1 MQINFGFSM
10 FLTVNRKICAVII
23 TGLIIIGISPAFG
36 TVTVQERTDGIT
48 VIINGIKPQ
57 NVINDGNDNLTV
69 PEWKNSGSAASGLY
83 DKFQFSFA
91 VPNSSGKISY
101 NILSTKVFS
110 YIEDNIYNLD
120 NKPVLRLAPYHSVR
134 GIKVSD
140 LILVPYWYD
149 NEKKCVIYADSL
161 TVNIKFDGTLILTPN
176 LVLDKEEIFFSDI
189 LNKQHLKTFIDLRNL
204 NKHAKSVPYLNENSW
219 YDKNI
224 DYVKLETKEDALT
237 KFKISDITTY
247 LPELNGKS
255 SKFLH
260 LLHRGKEYPFTILN
274 DDGVLS
280 GDDEVCFYGLRPS
293 GDTTWLDNYTNFEPF
308 YVYYSEL
315 SEGIRFSQMENID
328 ISGLPV
334 TNSVTINQHIE
345 KEIIYGIGSLF
356 ISHYFDGSIEKSN
369 YNDTRTVPGEGWYWD
384 IISPKGTDQY
394 FTNTEFNQ
402 NILLTPSDEPN
413 DRLNVSLKYRTNQDS
428 ISNDIGKPFVLTYYD
443 LRYLINGELK
453 KRDSITGYQYRSIE
467 WDGSSDSYIQG
478 LNKISLKSLQV
489 YLEANMLTNIDFIE
503 VKGKSKPIAYQD
515 GLIFNGNSSNMR
527 INARGF
533 SSAKVLA
540 FDKSKNLIKEFT
552 GNTKGT
558 LFRLGGKLGDSVSA
572 SIGIC
577 DSVYFSDKAGIYTLV
592 YNFSNNSYTYKYFSG
607 LDNTH
612 SSYINS
618 IPDGCAVAILVLSPT
633 NLNAD
638 FSSIRNL
645 GSKEIDNFSA
655 GKVFTGSFIKSGQIL
670 LEKIGTG
677 ISGFTEFFAH
687 SNGISNSFD
696 IALQS
701 DVNSEFVITGIDN
714 IVAVGGISPV
724 NKTNLTNEEKTDA
737 VFISHK
743 NFISQAERLAEYRR
757 NTLGFKVEV
766 IDVEDIYKEYNFGK
780 KSPHAIKKFLKF
792 AYEKRGLSH
801 VMLFGDA
808 SWDARQV
815 LNNSISID
823 WVPTFGYPASDWW
836 YACLEGED
844 DLKPELI
851 LGRLPVN
858 HIVHA
863 QNYIDKAI
871 EYENTPEMPW
881 MKNFL
886 FLTAGYDSSE
896 TYRWAS
902 LIKTNYH
909 DNILKPELC
918 GTYNSILKDYNG
930 ASSSIQGGEIR
941 TAINQGALW
950 TIYIGHAAAEI
961 LAMDG
966 WGVGKLNNKGRYG
979 ILSTVSCNVGA
990 FAEPHLIASRL
1001 EEYILEQDKGFV
1013 SATGASFTGFIG
1025 QHNNIVSR
1033 MISALADTNK
1043 KMRFMGDLM
1052 FYGKMNL
1059 SVEGPYD
1066 RITLYTYTLFGDP
1079 LVRVRVGT
1087 EPDAYINENEI
1098 SVTNQ
1103 SGVNKYTDKDESV
1116 IIKGKIYNYG
1126 YCFRSNLEVRVIRDY
1141 FTQSDTIFT
1150 NYAQLCLSEG
1160 FNFSFAVKDMAGK
1173 HKITIEIDPEGKIL
1187 ELNKNNN
1194 KIVLN
1199 IDVFKEGLLSLDPQA
1214 FWNFSTVNPIF
1225 RLINPFQDEYEFD
1238 YQFILN
1244 RSSDT
1249 NNVLYY
1255 GDNYVSPDDI
1265 TISDNYV
1272 DWHPSI
1278 SIAPGSYWLHSRYF
1292 NKTNSTWSLWTGIP
1306 VNAQA
1311 NFDQSLVKAS
1321 ISDKNEFETGKIEN
1335 LLVGSD
1341 GLKTKLFMR
1350 RDTLDFKSVSVK
1362 GNRIDNPEGEPVVY
1376 ARANIEAGGKVFVD
1390 GPHELGFNVV
1400 TIKSKNGELISRIK
1414 RFETWGMDIANTKD
1428 SLHLDT
1434 VSSRFVEYLRD
1445 SIADDEYL
1453 IIATCQSSFRLL
1465 LSQKLYGKP
1474 GNHGSID
1481 SVLFYLRQF
1490 GSRIADTLTIDS
1502 ANNGEQISFTMMGWR
1517 GAEIGSIPES
1527 INFRGDTAAISGRLI
1542 TFSDYGKFES
1552 AVISKAKKWNNMSIE
1567 GIYPDNGTKVD
1578 LIVYGINS
1586 STGSL
1591 DTVLVSKNPH
1601 EIDLSTVDSRL
1612 YPELKTAIVFEQ
1624 EKYDIN
1630 SLVTNPESYVSSI
1643 KFDFIPADELAVVKN
1658 ETTFDKTS
1666 LLRGENVNLHSKIEN
1681 LSLRNDVDSATVRI
1695 NVSRSGTDNDYR
1707 YLTLRNLKS
1716 NSFSEINHEIITD
1729 FLDYNN
1735 TIYVNIDPDSKI
1747 TEFYRFNN
1755 DISKQLQINRDSIKP
1770 SIVLKIDGN
1779 YHKYGDYIS
1788 ILPMFEVELFD
1799 NSPLQITDSTFITV
1813 RINGYL
1819 HPYQRTIWSE
1829 FRTVNDGTNLKAVFR
1844 FRPDT
1849 LQYEDAAIIVYVSD
1863 NEGNKDT
1870 LTTLAYLSL
1879 VNAAAKEV
1887 YSYPNPAMD
1896 DVKFNLVYTAPL
1908 SGMNA
1913 KLEIFDLSGNKID
1926 EVGQTLKIGTNTLY
1940 WNGRY
1945 NGTESLPA
1953 GIYVYRIRFS
1963 GDYYLE
1969 PVFGK
1974 FAIMK

>member
-1 MQINFGFSM
+1 MFS
-10 FLTVNRKICAVII
+10 TVNRKICAVII
-23 TGLIIIGISPAFG
+23 TGLIIFGISPAYG
-36 TVTVQERTDGIT
+36 NVTVQESADGIT
-48 VIINGIKPQ
+48 MIINGIKPQ
-57 NVINDGNDNLTV
+57 IVINDGKNSLTV
-69 PEWKNSGSAASGLY
+69 PEWQSSGSAGSGLY

-91 VPNSSGKISY
+91 VPNSSGKVSY
-101 NILSTKVFS
+101 NILSTKVFE
-110 YIEDNIYNLD
+110 YYTDNIFGLD
-120 NKPVLRLAPYHSVR
+120 NKPILKLAPYQTVR

-140 LILVPYWYD
+140 LMLVPYWYD
-149 NEKKCVIYADSL
+149 NDKKCVIYADSL
-161 TVNIKFDGTLILTPN
+161 TVNIKFDEPLLLTPN
-176 LVLDKEEIFFSDI
+176 LVLGKEEIFFSDI
-189 LNKQHLKTFIDLRNL
+189 QNKLQLKTFIDLRNL
-204 NKHAKSVPYLNENSW
+204 NKHGKSVPYLNESSW

-224 DYVKLETKEDALT
+224 DYVKIETKEDALT
-237 KFKISDITTY
+237 KFAIKDITTY
-247 LPELNGKS
+247 LPDLVGKN
-255 SKFLH
+255 SKYLH
-260 LLHRGKEYPFTILN
+260 LLHRGKEYPYIILN
-274 DDGVLS
+274 DDGLLS
-280 GDDEVCFYGLRPS
+280 GDDEVCFYGLRPV

-308 YVYYSEL
+308 YVYYSES
-315 SEGIRFSQMENID
+315 SEGLRIAPMENID
-328 ISGLPV
+328 ISSLPV

-345 KEIIYGIGSLF
+345 KEIVYGIGSLF
-356 ISHYFDGSIEKSN
+356 MSHYFDGSIEKSD
-369 YNDTRTVPGEGWYWD
+369 YNDSRTVPGEGWYWD
-384 IISPKGTDQY
+384 RISPRGTNLD
-394 FTNTEFNQ
+394 FTNTEFNHK
-402 NILLTPSDEPN
+402 ILLAPSDEPN

-428 ISNDIGKPFVLTYYD
+428 ISNDKNKPFVLTYYD
-443 LRYLINGELK
+443 LRYLINGDLK
-453 KRDSITGYQYRSIE
+453 KRDSITGYQYRSVE
-467 WDGSSDSYIQG
+467 WDVSGDSYIQG
-478 LNKISLKSLQV
+478 LNKITLKAFQV
-489 YLEANMLTNIDFIE
+489 YVEANMTTNIDFIE

-515 GLIFNGNSSNMR
+515 RLNFNGNSSNMR

-533 SSAKVLA
+533 NSAKILA
-540 FDKSKNLIKEFT
+540 YDKSKNIFKEFT

-577 DSVYFSDKAGIYTLV
+577 DSVYYSDKAGIYVLV
-592 YNFSNNSYTYKYFSG
+592 YNFSNNTYTYKYFSG
-607 LDNTH
+607 MDNTH

-618 IPDGCAVAILVLSPT
+618 ILDGSAVAILVLSPT

-655 GKVFTGSFIKSGQIL
+655 GSVFAGSFIKSGQMLI
-670 LEKIGTG
+670 EKIGTG
-677 ISGFTEFFAH
+677 NSGFTEFFAH

-701 DVNSEFVITGIDN
+701 ETNSEFVLAGVDN
-714 IVAVGGISPV
+714 IETVAGISPV
-724 NKTNLTNEEKTDA
+724 NKSNLTIEERTDV

-757 NTLGFKVEV
+757 QTLGLKVEV
-766 IDVEDIYKEYNFGK
+766 IDAEDIYKEYNFGK
-780 KSPHAIKKFLKF
+780 KSPHAIKEFLKF
-792 AYEKRGLSH
+792 AYEKRDLSH

-808 SWDARQV
+808 SWDARKV
-815 LNNSISID
+815 MNNSISTD
-823 WVPTFGYPASDWW
+823 WIPTYGYPASDWW
-836 YACLEGED
+836 YACLEDEN
-844 DLKPELI
+844 DLKPEII
-851 LGRLPVN
+851 LGRLP
-858 HIVHA
+858 A
-863 QNYIDKAI
+863 NYISQAQIYVDKAI
-871 EYENTPEMPW
+871 EYENTPELPW

-902 LIKTNYH
+902 LIKTYYR

-930 ASSSIQGGEIR
+930 ASSSTQGGEIR
-941 TAINQGALW
+941 AAINQGALW

-1013 SATGASFTGFIG
+1013 AATGASFTGFIN
-1025 QHNNIVSR
+1025 QHNNITSR

-1043 KMRFMGDLM
+1043 KMRFIGDLM
-1052 FYGKMNL
+1052 FYGKMNI
-1059 SVEGPYD
+1059 SVEDPLD

-1087 EPDAYINENEI
+1087 EPDAYINENEV

-1103 SGVNKYTDKDESV
+1103 SGINKYTDKDESV

-1126 YCFRSNLEVRVIRDY
+1126 YCFRDNLEVRVIRNY
-1141 FTQSDTIFT
+1141 FTQSDTILT
-1150 NYAQLCLSEG
+1150 NYAQLCMSDE
-1160 FNFSFAVKDMAGK
+1160 FSFPLAIKDMAGS
-1173 HKITIEIDPEGKIL
+1173 HKITIEIDPEGKIS

-1194 KIVLN
+1194 KLVLF

-1214 FWNFSTVNPIF
+1214 FWNFRTVNPIF
-1225 RLINPFQDEYEFD
+1225 RLINPFQDDYEFD

-1249 NNVLYY
+1249 NDVLYY
-1255 GDNYVSPDDI
+1255 GDNYVSPGDI

-1272 DWHPSI
+1272 DWHPVI
-1278 SIAPGSYWLHSRYF
+1278 SIAPGSYWLHTRYF
-1292 NKTNSTWSLWTGIP
+1292 NKTNSTWSIWTGIP

-1311 NFDQSLVKAS
+1311 GFDQSKVKAS
-1321 ISDKNEFETGKIEN
+1321 ISNKKEFETGRIEN
-1335 LLVGSD
+1335 LMVGSD
-1341 GLKTKLFMR
+1341 DLKTKLYMR
-1350 RDTLDFKSVSVK
+1350 RDSLDFKSVSIR
-1362 GNRIDNPEGEPVVY
+1362 GNRIDNEEGNPVVD

-1390 GPHELGFNVV
+1390 GPFELGFNVV
-1400 TIKSKNGELISRIK
+1400 TIKSRNGELISRTK
-1414 RFETWGMDIANTKD
+1414 RFETWG
-1428 SLHLDT
+1428 LHIPYPAELNLDLDT
-1434 VSSRFVEYLRD
+1434 MSYQLVEYLRD

-1453 IIATCQSSFRLL
+1453 IIATCQSSFRMPLL
-1465 LSQKLYGKP
+1465 HKLYGEP
-1474 GNHGSID
+1474 GDPGSID

-1517 GAEIGSIPES
+1517 GAEIGSILEKIS
-1527 INFRGDTAAISGRLI
+1527 FVGDSAAISGNLI

-1552 AVISKAKKWNNMSIE
+1552 SLISKAKKWNHISVE
-1567 GIYPDNGTKVD
+1567 GSYTDNGTKVD
-1578 LIVYGINS
+1578 LILYGINS
-1586 STGSL
+1586 SSGGL
-1591 DTVLVSKNPH
+1591 DTILVSEYPN
-1601 EIDLSTVDSRL
+1601 EIDLSTIDSKL

-1624 EKYDIN
+1624 KKYDIN
-1630 SLVTNPESYVSSI
+1630 TLITNPESFVSSI
-1643 KFDFIPADELAVVKN
+1643 NFDFIPADELAIVKN

-1666 LLRGENVNLHSKIEN
+1666 LMRGENVNLHSIIEN
-1681 LSLRNDVDSATVRI
+1681 LSLRNDVDSAIVRI

-1707 YLTLRNLKS
+1707 YLTLKDLKS
-1716 NSFSEINHEIITD
+1716 NSSSEINHEIITD

-1735 TIYVNIDPDSKI
+1735 TISINIDPDSKI
-1747 TEFYRFNN
+1747 SEFYRFNN
-1755 DISKQLQINRDSIKP
+1755 DVSKQLQINRDSIKP
-1770 SIVLKIDGN
+1770 SIVLKIDDN

-1829 FRTVNDGTNLKAVFR
+1829 FKTINDGTNLKAVFR

-1849 LQYEDAAIIVYVSD
+1849 LQYDDATIIVYVSD

-1879 VNAAAKEV
+1879 VNANAKEV

-1926 EVGQTLKIGTNTLY
+1926 AVEQTLKIGTNTLY

-1974 FAIMK
+1974 FVIMK